1 MFQFSTDAL
10 KQLALIEEDTPE
22 KPTTSFPGPP
32 NNHAVDTRNAQNTL
46 DTFDRATVED
56 FVFALFLECRDEP
69 TPGASA
75 AENALS
81 GLIRACQPSPSIAH
95 VELFL
100 ADGKGDPHFATYLG
114 KKAGWGFS
122 FGDSTFYT
130 ELNSGLWRAVP
141 VYNKGL
147 AARLRH
153 ELKVHVDT
161 PYSLVRYSCSVPPL
175 RAFASWLPDRPGDPA
190 HCAALTARCLKRA
203 LRSLGNTA
211 LIKRASPWYGPTTL
225 LLELSAGSGRLGCVE
240 KVSEEVGGCVNNLL
254 HASSDVVS
262 GLTTEQKKAA
272 VSHLAKRAC
281 CAAQS
286 GDAVAIKISQKQ
298 LAVGLLRSVYKSTDE

>member
-10 KQLALIEEDTPE
+10 KQLALIDEDPSE
-22 KPTTSFPGPP
+22 KPTASFPDPP
-32 NNHAVDTRNAQNTL
+32 NHPAVNTRNAQNTL
-46 DTFDRATVED
+46 DTLDSATVED

-81 GLIRACQPSPSIAH
+81 GLIMACQPSPSIAH

-114 KKAGWGFS
+114 RKSGWGFS
-122 FGDSTFYT
+122 FGGESTFYT
-130 ELNSGLWRAVP
+130 DLNAGLWRAVP

-153 ELKVHVDT
+153 ELKLHVDT
-161 PYSLVRYSCSVPPL
+161 PYSLGRYACSVPPL

-203 LRSLGNTA
+203 LYSLGNKA

-225 LLELSAGSGRLGCVE
+225 LLELSSCSARLGGVE
-240 KVSEEVGGCVNNLL
+240 KQEVSEEFGGCVNNLL

-262 GLTTEQKKAA
+262 GLTTEQKNEA

-286 GDAVAIKISQKQ
+286 GDSVAIKIAQKQ
-298 LAVGLLRSVYKSTDE
+298 LAVSLLRSVYS